1 MLSKK
6 VYEKRFNRLLTVV
19 IKKTRS
25 FCSMFLSNKGT
36 YCVFV
41 FLWFTLWLGSFALVV
56 AHWYSH

>member
-25 FCSMFLSNKGT
+25 FCSVFLSNKGT
-36 YCVFV
+36 YLLCFRFPV
-41 FLWFTLWLGSFALVV
+41 LHSLAR
-56 AHWYSH
+56 